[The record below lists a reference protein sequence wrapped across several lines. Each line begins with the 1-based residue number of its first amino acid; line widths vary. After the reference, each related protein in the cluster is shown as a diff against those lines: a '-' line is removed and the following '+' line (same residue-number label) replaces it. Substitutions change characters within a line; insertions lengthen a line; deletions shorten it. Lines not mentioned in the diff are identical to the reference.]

1 MLDQFFSSLSFVDI
15 FNFCVFLVFSVC
27 YVYQIFYVF
36 VTLTKKPP
44 QLTAKKNHRYA
55 VIVAAGVL
63 FSLFRFPLGEIM
75 WSKNGWRWVKN
86 KKAEGKKILDRSARV
101 PLLVLITSALMLFIN
116 CVSEFNEEQKVL
128 KEAETQKAAENAGP
142 KGTYRFFEK
151 GVHTFVVDTII
162 PYVRNG
168 NTFFLF
174 VSKDNHI
181 VHIRTYDEE
190 MLLTKK
196 GDTLRIKCY
205 ETGKCDE
212 ADNLNVAI
220 IKKYNP

>member
-1 MLDQFFSSLSFVDI
+1 MPDRKEHT
-15 FNFCVFLVFSVC
+15 VFL
-27 YVYQIFYVF
+27 
-36 VTLTKKPP
+36 
-44 QLTAKKNHRYA
+44 
-55 VIVAAGVL
+55 
-63 FSLFRFPLGEIM
+63 
-75 WSKNGWRWVKN
+75 
-86 KKAEGKKILDRSARV
+86 KKAYILS
-101 PLLVLITSALMLFIN
+101 
-116 CVSEFNEEQKVL
+116 
-128 KEAETQKAAENAGP
+128 
-142 KGTYRFFEK
+142 
-151 GVHTFVVDTII
+151 VVDTII

-196 GDTLRIKCY
+196 GDTIRIKCY

>member
-1 MLDQFFSSLSFVDI
+1 
-15 FNFCVFLVFSVC
+15 
-27 YVYQIFYVF
+27 
-36 VTLTKKPP
+36 
-44 QLTAKKNHRYA
+44 
-55 VIVAAGVL
+55 
-63 FSLFRFPLGEIM
+63 
-75 WSKNGWRWVKN
+75 
-86 KKAEGKKILDRSARV
+86 
-101 PLLVLITSALMLFIN
+101 MLFIN
-116 CVSEFNEEQKVL
+116 YVSEFNKKQTIL

-142 KGTYRFFEK
+142 EGTYRFFEK

-168 NTFFLF
+168 DTFFLF

-181 VHIRTYDEE
+181 VRTRTYDEE

-196 GDTLRIKCY
+196 GDTIRIKCC

>member
-1 MLDQFFSSLSFVDI
+1 M
-15 FNFCVFLVFSVC
+15 
-27 YVYQIFYVF
+27 
-36 VTLTKKPP
+36 P
-44 QLTAKKNHRYA
+44 
-55 VIVAAGVL
+55 
-63 FSLFRFPLGEIM
+63 
-75 WSKNGWRWVKN
+75 
-86 KKAEGKKILDRSARV
+86 DR
-101 PLLVLITSALMLFIN
+101 
-116 CVSEFNEEQKVL
+116 
-128 KEAETQKAAENAGP
+128 KEHTV
-142 KGTYRFFEK
+142 FFEK

-196 GDTLRIKCY
+196 GDTIRIKCY